1 MSPVLFRR
9 RESRPEAGEP
19 LPPALEAQ
27 GPATGGR
34 TQVGRKTRVVGKI
47 LGDGPVVV
55 HGAVKGTIAIRGGLC
70 VKSGARIDADVEA
83 RSVDLEGEARG
94 KISATARVSLS
105 ETGEFEGDMD
115 TPILEVCPGSIV
127 RGRARVAGFPTRDR
141 RTAH

>member
-1 MSPVLFRR
+1 MLFRR
-9 RESRPEAGEP
+9 SEPRSETGEP
-19 LPPALEAQ
+19 LATALEAP
-27 GPATGGR
+27 GSATGGR
-34 TQVGRKTRVVGKI
+34 TRVGRRTRVVGKI

-55 HGAVKGTIAIRGGLC
+55 HGVVKGTIAIRGGLT
-70 VKSGARIDADVEA
+70 VKSGAQIEADVEA
-83 RSVDLEGEARG
+83 RSVDLEGKARG

-127 RGRARVAGFPTRDR
+127 RGRARVAGLPTRDR